1 MGTRNLVPRNSGEG
15 GIGKITRAWAT
26 GVFDNLYFGGLR
38 VSMDQNIRTTDSV
51 EFLSGNFVSGLT
63 LDGVDVR
70 TLGGSISQ
78 IESGSAEF
86 VFFSDVIDND
96 GVTNKNYNNT
106 PNPNLYLSSV
116 EVTSASNL
124 KVEMQW
130 DGPNGDYLGQA
141 SIEGQ
146 EIPLENIQQLGEHT
160 RRFIGFLDN
169 VNIEGKTQ
177 LSGEANGRSII
188 LPITEAGGGP
198 EAIEIRI
205 DSIQNSTPKNGQNQG
220 SSHLKQGDILNIYA
234 DFDTSDVDS
243 IKVLESGLAEE
254 INFTSYALTEN
265 NGIFTATIPI
275 TVSNIVNGSY
285 GVSLQAVNAFGSTG
299 KAVSSEVISNVS
311 GTRPVDQ
318 DYPIISIN
326 NPTSYNGR
334 SDGLREGESTTFSN
348 SISNWNSS
356 TDSILYTPSQDVS
369 INNPNSF
376 ESTKTVD
383 YIQGI
388 FNNSNNIEIFAVR
401 SGNGAVDRKN
411 AIVKIANG
419 PQITGA
425 SLSSIASSATS
436 PHSIGSS
443 ELKAGDIVESEVFI
457 DGKGSSI
464 NDISLSVRNEGVSNG
479 SQSSYN
485 SNYNKSTLP
494 DGSYK
499 FTVPINVYG
508 SIGSSTRD
516 GNQPAAF
523 IAKNNFNTLSD
534 KFTTSDTATLNN
546 GSIPHLNILGIDY
559 PLNQSALKNSESATI
574 NFEKNNIDTLYIDDS
589 NLGGAGELNF
599 STNSQFDNELEYYG
613 NFTVRTLLNQP
624 GGVVTVTMTGP
635 YAEGAYTNLR
645 LNLINYGNPA
655 SVTTSGSML
664 IINFPKRPAGWPY
677 VGPVIDFINSQPNLS
692 AVASSGVNLSH
703 SGLQPTSGG
712 TQTVSINTSP
722 KVSSNGYA
730 LVKKEVSRLGGS
742 YNISIDNFTL
752 SGTKT
757 SNGITIQ
764 LQDVVNI
771 ANAPLT
777 LSINN
782 LSLKL
787 SSSPSGISDNFDL
800 ESSQLMLNTPTLTL
814 DSSQSNQSTLTIN
827 SSGTGKTS
835 NSYTITVSDSDTKG
849 TFSWSVTATNLA
861 GITTNSI
868 LTNPNYTLAGF
879 SSRTVNASPNSLG
892 AGLANIGTTVSNT
905 SNVTFENVSEGGTAP
920 NGGTIY
926 TYQSYSDG
934 IQLDNS
940 YDVNNKFTICNS
952 SGLTDSD
959 GSFIFNLDKL
969 NRSAN
974 TSTLNPASFVISED

>member
-146 EIPLENIQQLGEHT
+146 EIPLQNIQQLGQHT

-169 VNIEGKTQ
+169 INIEGKTQ

-188 LPITEAGGGP
+188 LPITEVGGGP

-205 DSIQNSTPKNGQNQG
+205 DSIQNSIPKNGQNQG
-220 SSHLKQGDILNIYA
+220 ISHLKQGDILNVYA

-243 IKVLESGLAEE
+243 IKILESGLAEG
-254 INFTSYALTEN
+254 INFTNYALTEN
-265 NGIFTATIPI
+265 NGVFTATIPI
-275 TVSNIVNGSY
+275 TVSNIANGSY

-318 DYPIISIN
+318 DYPVISIN

-334 SDGLREGESTTFSN
+334 SDGLREGESTTLSN
-348 SISNWNSS
+348 SVSNWNSS

-376 ESTKTVD
+376 ESIKTVD

-401 SGNGAVDRKN
+401 SGNGAIDRKN

-508 SIGSSTRD
+508 SIGSAVRD
-516 GNQPAAF
+516 GVQPASF
-523 IAKNNFNTLSD
+523 IAKNNFGTLSD
-534 KFTTSDTATLNN
+534 KFTTIDTATLNN
-546 GSIPHLNILGIDY
+546 ASTPSINVSSISYPNSQQAIKSSEIATVSNTVTNFDSITYSSPNNQLSIINSSSYESSKNVNYLNGDYNIDSDGGQ
-559 PLNQSALKNSESATI
+559 NNLKISAT
-574 NFEKNNIDTLYIDDS
+574 KN
-589 NLGGAGELNF
+589 
-599 STNSQFDNELEYYG
+599 
-613 NFTVRTLLNQP
+613 
-624 GGVVTVTMTGP
+624 
-635 YAEGAYTNLR
+635 
-645 LNLINYGNPA
+645 
-655 SVTTSGSML
+655 
-664 IINFPKRPAGWPY
+664 
-677 VGPVIDFINSQPNLS
+677 
-692 AVASSGVNLSH
+692 
-703 SGLQPTSGG
+703 
-712 TQTVSINTSP
+712 
-722 KVSSNGYA
+722 
-730 LVKKEVSRLGGS
+730 
-742 YNISIDNFTL
+742 
-752 SGTKT
+752 
-757 SNGITIQ
+757 SNGITIEQ
-764 LQDVVNI
+764 QSIVNI
-771 ANAPLT
+771 ANTPT
-777 LSINN
+777 VLSITN
-782 LSLKL
+782 LSEKLL
-787 SSSPSGISDNFDL
+787 SSPGGISDQFNL
-800 ESSQLMLNTPTLTL
+800 NSSQLMLQNPTLNL
-814 DSSQSNQSTLTIN
+814 DESQLNKPNLNTD
-827 SSGTGKTS
+827 SSGTNKNS
-835 NSYTITVSDSDTKG
+835 NSYTITISDTNTKG
-849 TFSWSVTATNLA
+849 VFSWKVSALNLA
-861 GITTNSI
+861 GIETTTISN
-868 LTNPNYTLAGF
+868 NPNYKLEGF
-879 SSRTVNASPNSLG
+879 SSRTITASPNSIG
-892 AGLANIGTTVSNT
+892 AGLASIGTTASIPNNI
-905 SNVTFENVSEGGTAP
+905 SLENISEGGAAP

-926 TYQSYSDG
+926 TYKSYTDG

-940 YDVNNKFTICNS
+940 YDENNKFAICNS
-952 SGLTDSD
+952 NAITDSD
-959 GSFIFNLDKL
+959 GDYVFNLDKL